1 MKLKDAM
8 HKEYRINE
16 TQPIYDPEKFEQFC
30 KEAGCQSLFTT
41 LVEAQSASR
50 QSPERLALNK
60 VRTVAI
66 LYRLAIGLSQWC
78 NVFQRDFGTLIKQ
91 SGTSQ
96 SAIET
101 TRIIGDSVSSQ
112 LLGKNDAQVCEN
124 HQRLLKEFIDD
135 VMKKQCL
142 LVAAI
147 DDYHTCFSRRRPT
160 DEQTS
165 VNHPMCTIVIKKFPS
180 IQAIPVRADANNPSG
195 INPEKVA
202 NFITGFENIKMITK
216 KTCASAMPSWIRE
229 RFFQPEMERNR
240 LSAHEYSQS
249 TDAQLLRQMK

>member
-1 MKLKDAM
+1 
-8 HKEYRINE
+8 
-16 TQPIYDPEKFEQFC
+16 
-30 KEAGCQSLFTT
+30 
-41 LVEAQSASR
+41 
-50 QSPERLALNK
+50 
-60 VRTVAI
+60 
-66 LYRLAIGLSQWC
+66 
-78 NVFQRDFGTLIKQ
+78 
-91 SGTSQ
+91 
-96 SAIET
+96 
-101 TRIIGDSVSSQ
+101 
-112 LLGKNDAQVCEN
+112 
-124 HQRLLKEFIDD
+124 
-135 VMKKQCL
+135 MKKQCL
-142 LVAAI
+142 LVASI

-249 TDAQLLRQMK
+249 TDAQLLRQMNDLQLVDFLELPLKTQANYKEAIKLLTIQLPKNTLKSTIWSYLVITRHNFTPVKWFMKLFRVTIHGKQPPLLQMCQKLQIPRQIPR